1 MAYKI
6 VRVNNSKFKETRLYR
21 LLKEEELQIYLGSSF
36 LIDKDAQGAFWIY
49 VMTLKEDEI
58 YHDKNTQS
66 SNRTCISGYN
76 AAVCNV
82 PNDLCR

>member
-6 VRVNNSKFKETRLYR
+6 IRINNNKYEETRLYR
-21 LLKEEELQIYLGSSF
+21 LLEEKELPIYIGSSF
-36 LIDKDAQGAFWIY
+36 LIEKDEHGAFWIY
-49 VMTLKEDEI
+49 VMTLKEDKI

-66 SNRTCISGYN
+66 SNRTGFSGYN